1 LEEDAERDAERAESQ
16 RDAERAADAQERKE
30 EEILTIKNV
39 ERADAQEAVAE
50 RAVVAAD
57 AAAVPAAVPA
67 DAVN

>member
-1 LEEDAERDAERAESQ
+1 LEEDAERAESQ
-16 RDAERAADAQERKE
+16 RDAQEREE

-57 AAAVPAAVPA
+57 AAVLA